1 MNLNQKN
8 TLIKMVN
15 ILIMFL
21 DFWEKINTL
30 KINVWRAVFIMKDG
44 VNQLNQKEEKN
55 VYKTIMKK
63 IQIKIY

>member
-1 MNLNQKN
+1 
-8 TLIKMVN
+8 MVN

-55 VYKTIMKK
+55 VYKIIMKK